1 MRTLG
6 ALIFDDFELLDLYG
20 PLEMFG
26 MLRRVGGLEDE
37 MQIRLVAEQAHEI
50 ASSAGPKSLA
60 DELFGD
66 DKDYDILLIPG
77 GMGARREVKNDTLL
91 DWLGRKS
98 DAADVIA
105 TVCTGSAILAR
116 TGRLD
121 GRAAT
126 SNKAAFKW
134 VADQGPKVD
143 WRAKA
148 RWVED
153 GKFFTSSGVS
163 AGMDMAMAL
172 IERLYGEEAARIVAQ
187 YAEYT
192 WAEDPA
198 DDPFWALYD
207 LS

>member
-26 MLRRVGGLEDE
+26 MLRRVAGLEDE
-37 MQIRLVAEQAHEI
+37 MRISLVAETKREI
-50 ASSAGPKSLA
+50 ASSAGPTSLA
-60 DELFGD
+60 DELIAD

-77 GMGARREVKNDTLL
+77 GAGSRREVENAALL

-98 DAADVIA
+98 DAAEVIA

-121 GRAAT
+121 GLAAT

-134 VADQGPKVD
+134 VAAQGPRVD
-143 WRAKA
+143 WRKKA

-153 GKFFTSSGVS
+153 GKYFTSSGVS

-172 IERLYGEEAARIVAQ
+172 IERLYGVEAARTVAQ

-198 DDPFWALYD
+198 DDPFSGLYD